1 MYMSSLVAQMVKIC
15 LQCRKPRFNPWVRK
29 IFWRREWLLTAVFFP
44 DGYLLQYSCLE
55 NSMDRGAW
63 QATVHGVAK
72 SQRLNKWCSIKI
84 SMNSGCLGGSDGQKS
99 ACNAGDP
106 GSSPGWGRS
115 PGEGNGYPLLYSCL
129 ENSMDRGAWQATAH
143 GVTRSQT

>member
-1 MYMSSLVAQMVKIC
+1 MSSLVAQMVKIC

-72 SQRLNKWCSIKI
+72 SQTQSTEQPTLSLSHVYINLHAHTWNKGMNIK
-84 SMNSGCLGGSDGQKS
+84 
-99 ACNAGDP
+99 
-106 GSSPGWGRS
+106 
-115 PGEGNGYPLLYSCL
+115 E
-129 ENSMDRGAWQATAH
+129 
-143 GVTRSQT
+143 